1 MQKFRLHRTH
11 PSEKITK
18 ITRPKNS
25 HFGAKTIFRHIFA
38 NYRPKTPIILL
49 LTKTPMLHTKLK
61 QLCRNS
67 QKKNLA
73 GDLNANFGGKIQTVI
88 FPVSGFG
95 SPPNF
100 TVRRSLGTCTRRTN
114 PRSITSN
121 RSKVIQEKR
130 FSEIAKIGFLGS
142 KYQKYPKTENPR
154 DTVPPASYPNSICV
168 RLPSLKKIC
177 SNVLE
182 QIAGATTH

>member
-1 MQKFRLHRTH
+1 MNFIFSHIFQPIRTKFGYVVQKCCLHPTH

-18 ITRPKNS
+18 ITRAKNS
-25 HFGAKTIFRHIFA
+25 HFSAKTIFRHIFA

-100 TVRRSLGTCTRRTN
+100 TSRRSLGTCTRRTN
-114 PRSITSN
+114 QCSIIAN
-121 RSKVIQEKR
+121 RSKVIQEMR
-130 FSEIAKIGFLGS
+130 FSEIAKIGFLRSEGL
-142 KYQKYPKTENPR
+142 KTP
-154 DTVPPASYPNSICV
+154 TA
-168 RLPSLKKIC
+168 
-177 SNVLE
+177 
-182 QIAGATTH
+182 Q